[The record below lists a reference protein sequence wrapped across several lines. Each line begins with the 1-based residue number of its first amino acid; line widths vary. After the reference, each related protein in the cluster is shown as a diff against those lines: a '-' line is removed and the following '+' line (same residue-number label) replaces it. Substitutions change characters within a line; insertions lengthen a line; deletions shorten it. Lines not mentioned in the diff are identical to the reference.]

1 MKQTLKPNHFPVTRF
16 WTQFEAWLA
25 LQAMT
30 SQGLHGVLNTA
41 GQKKRYSIVGVLTA
55 NTKER
60 IDLLATQI
68 EDMWGTATAE
78 VAYKNLKHKNITVTS
93 QKDKEI
99 HLPKI
104 EVLNEDVKL
113 AFCSVMAE
121 RGVY

>member
-104 EVLNEDVKL
+104 KLLNEDVKL

-121 RGVY
+121 

>member
-1 MKQTLKPNHFPVTRF
+1 
-16 WTQFEAWLA
+16 
-25 LQAMT
+25 MT

-41 GQKKRYSIVGVLTA
+41 GQKKRYSIVGILTA
-55 NTKER
+55 KKR
-60 IDLLATQI
+60 INLLRDTI

-78 VAYKNLKHKNITVTS
+78 VAYKNLSHNNITVTS

-104 EVLNEDVKL
+104 KVLNEHVKL

-121 RGVY
+121 RGIY

>member
-41 GQKKRYSIVGVLTA
+41 GQKKRYSIVGILTA
-55 NTKER
+55 KKR
-60 IDLLATQI
+60 INLLRDTI

-78 VAYKNLKHKNITVTS
+78 VAHKNLSHENITVTS

-104 EVLNEDVKL
+104 KVLNEDVKR

>member
-1 MKQTLKPNHFPVTRF
+1 
-16 WTQFEAWLA
+16 
-25 LQAMT
+25 MT
-30 SQGLHGVLNTA
+30 SQGLLGVLNTA
-41 GQKKRYSIVGVLTA
+41 GQKKRYSIVGILTA
-55 NTKER
+55 KKR
-60 IDLLATQI
+60 IDLLRDTI

-78 VAYKNLKHKNITVTS
+78 VAHKNLSHENITVTS

-99 HLPKI
+99 HLRKI